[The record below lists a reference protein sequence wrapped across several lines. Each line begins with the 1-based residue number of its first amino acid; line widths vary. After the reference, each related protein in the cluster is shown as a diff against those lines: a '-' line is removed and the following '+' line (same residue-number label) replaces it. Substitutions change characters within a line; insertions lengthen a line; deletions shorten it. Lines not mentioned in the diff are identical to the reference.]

1 MMKCLKLL
9 ANAVDMIPPEKKI
22 PPNTA
27 TFLNPKKFKS
37 APLKSP
43 SIIPS
48 AEFKFNINVA
58 SSAVKFKA
66 LNLSLNIKPKEVITG
81 MMST

>member
-1 MMKCLKLL
+1 MFAK
-9 ANAVDMIPPEKKI
+9 AVDMIPPEKKI

-27 TFLNPKKFKS
+27 IFRNPKTFKS

-43 SIIPS
+43 SIIPK
-48 AEFKFNINVA
+48 AEFKLRINVA
-58 SSAVKFKA
+58 SSAVKFST
-66 LNLSLNIKPKEVITG
+66 LNLSLKIKPNEVITG

>member
-1 MMKCLKLL
+1 
-9 ANAVDMIPPEKKI
+9 MIPPEKKT

-27 TFLNPKKFKS
+27 IFLNPKKFKR
-37 APLKSP
+37 APLNSP

-48 AEFKFNINVA
+48 AEFKLSIKVA
-58 SSAVKFKA
+58 SSADKFRA
-66 LNLSLNIKPKEVITG
+66 LNLSLNIKPNEVITG